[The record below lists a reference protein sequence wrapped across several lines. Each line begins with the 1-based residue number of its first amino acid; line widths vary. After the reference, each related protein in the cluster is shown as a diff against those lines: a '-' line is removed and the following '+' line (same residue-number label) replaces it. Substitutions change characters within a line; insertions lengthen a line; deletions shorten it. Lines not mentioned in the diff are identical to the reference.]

1 MNIPVPIQNH
11 PELPQEVPLVG
22 SFHDDRNRLSYYYP
36 RLQQISGVTVPQ
48 TRFLRAEFENETVPK
63 VDFRDISSFMIK
75 QQLQNA
81 FIRGDFSSG
90 KYRGTD
96 GSKITSQDSEN
107 IEDVFFE
114 LTKQLM
120 KGNRRLG
127 SVVAVR
133 EWIPHE
139 YEVRYI
145 LQDGEIVSKG
155 SENDLDESKFP
166 DTLAQKVAD
175 EFTNFSWSCDFI
187 RHKHT
192 DTWYCIDMG
201 LHGLYYDGVI
211 GESYQPN
218 NWTAISEHP
227 QKDESLHN
235 YRERM
240 PTARRLYRTR

>member
-1 MNIPVPIQNH
+1 
-11 PELPQEVPLVG
+11 
-22 SFHDDRNRLSYYYP
+22 
-36 RLQQISGVTVPQ
+36 
-48 TRFLRAEFENETVPK
+48 
-63 VDFRDISSFMIK
+63 MIK

-96 GSKITSQDSEN
+96 GSKITSQDSED

-114 LTKQLM
+114 LIKQLM